1 VAERRRVVVLGPR
14 LVPIVEADTLRER
27 GLEPDSFDVET
38 ST

>member
-1 VAERRRVVVLGPR
+1 
-14 LVPIVEADTLRER
+14 VPIDASGKAAAKIVEADTLRER